1 MVFHLEEGGAPN
13 GHVKRTFTTHL
24 LWVLFAGKGQH
35 RWQIISHHFSRK
47 KEQAQNFSKMEI
59 HAEWHGAGQQP
70 VVNGRRCPG
79 RIIPAGRAGRRCP
92 CPNEI

>member
-1 MVFHLEEGGAPN
+1 
-13 GHVKRTFTTHL
+13 
-24 LWVLFAGKGQH
+24 
-35 RWQIISHHFSRK
+35 
-47 KEQAQNFSKMEI
+47 MEI